1 MKPPRPIRPAVM
13 KKFTENLSRCGPNT
27 KLLIIAAPI
36 LFLILQTP
44 LLSAQPAGPEFQVN
58 THATGDQSFA
68 DVAMDAAGNFVVVW
82 ASFDQDGDKWGIY
95 GQRYGSGGNPLGLE
109 LQVNTHTSS
118 NQLRPSIAM
127 NGPGDFVVV
136 WWSLNQGGDDYDIY
150 GQRYDTTANP
160 LGSEFMVNSHAAGTQ
175 RDASIAID
183 GSGNFIVAWA
193 SLGQDGDGWGIYGRR
208 YDNTGS
214 PVGPEFQV
222 NTYFTSHQSAPSV
235 AMNGTGDYVVVW
247 QSLGQDGDG
256 SGVYGQRYD
265 AMGNTAG
272 PEFQINTYTANY
284 QSDPSAALDET
295 GNFVVVWQ
303 SFEQDGD
310 SDGIYG
316 QRYDNTGNPAGTEF
330 RISTF
335 KFDIQRTPSIAVDGS
350 GNFTV
355 AWQSKGQEGGC
366 LGVFGRQ
373 YDSMGIPLDLEFQ
386 VNTYTTDNQWN
397 ASIAMDAAGDFV
409 IVWQSF
415 EQDGDGDGIFGQRY
429 EP

>member
-1 MKPPRPIRPAVM
+1 MKPHGPIRPTVM
-13 KKFTENLSRCGPNT
+13 KKFAENLSLGCSNT
-27 KLLIIAAPI
+27 KLLMTAAPI
-36 LFLILQTP
+36 LFLILQAP
-44 LLSAQPAGPEFQVN
+44 LLSAQPTGPEFQVN
-58 THATGDQSFA
+58 TYEASDQSFA
-68 DVAMDAAGNFVVVW
+68 DVAMDAAGNFFVVW
-82 ASFDQDGDKWGIY
+82 SSFKQDGDKWGIY
-95 GQRYGSGGNPLGLE
+95 GQRYGTNGNPIGLE

-118 NQLRPSIAM
+118 NQIRPSIAM
-127 NGPGDFVVV
+127 NGSGDFVVV

-150 GQRYDTTANP
+150 GQRFEATANP
-160 LGSEFMVNSHAAGTQ
+160 LGSEFMVNSHSAGTQ

-183 GSGNFIVAWA
+183 ESGNFIVTWA
-193 SLGQDGDGWGIYGRR
+193 SLGQDGDGWGVYGQW
-208 YDNTGS
+208 YDDAGS
-214 PVGPEFQV
+214 PIGPEFQV

-235 AMNGTGDYVVVW
+235 AMNGAGNYVIVW

-265 AMGNTAG
+265 ATGYTAG
-272 PEFQINTYTANY
+272 PEFRINTYTANY
-284 QSDPSAALDET
+284 QSDPSVAMDET
-295 GNFVVVWQ
+295 GNFVVAWQ

-330 RISTF
+330 RINTYEW
-335 KFDIQRTPSIAVDGS
+335 DIQRTPSIAADGS

-355 AWQSKGQEGGC
+355 AWQSKGQEGQHF
-366 LGVFGRQ
+366 GVFGRQ
-373 YDSMGIPLDLEFQ
+373 YDNAGMPLDLEFQ

-397 ASIAMDAAGDFV
+397 ASIAMDAAGNFV

-415 EQDGDGDGIFGQRY
+415 EQDGSGGGIYGQRY